1 LAESNPL
8 GSLQNGSNNNSK
20 DSTDKHN
27 SNQTSNT
34 SRVNLSRS
42 EELKYLKSIDKSLQE
57 LLKNSTSTS
66 QASYNRDKPR
76 RDDYTSSN
84 SRGRMS
90 GRSSG
95 SYSGRR
101 NMGSFGDEFEKAM
114 WESLLGSDFKKQIKQ
129 SLTGFA
135 DLLGTEIEDIPG
147 ELGKQLGQTAM
158 SALKNSKKFKDSFDK
173 FANFKDQAISNMGD
187 RFNRKVAEYAKAQS
201 VDGKAPKWYQEFRAR
216 QDQRAQAAKDAQK
229 SQIDP
234 RAELQR
240 DRDNQSEQTLGSI
253 DLSLKDFQSVLSSI
267 DDHILDIRDI
277 LTREVKPSDIS
288 GRDLSR
294 EQSRQAAREQAEEQR
309 QAVEKQR
316 RRALES
322 SSRSQTDDNE
332 PELDTSKY
340 ENMSADDIQQYIDG
354 FDNIKDLIPD
364 ELKNK
369 ALSAIKD
376 LLPEGLLD
384 SLGGL
389 FGKGAASAAGEAA
402 GSMAGE
408 AAAGAAA
415 STLGSAAAEA
425 GATAGAGA
433 LAGEGAA
440 GAAAAAG
447 AIAEGGG
454 ALTAALGTAAAALG
468 PIAVVAGVVV
478 GGLWLVDKAFDNLA
492 ETVEPLAEGLSSLK
506 DAVSHSSKSY
516 TENNKKYGELAKQR
530 IEADIET
537 YIKEPFNILKDAAQE
552 LYNAWDNSIRTI
564 NQTQGYSKEDLNKLI
579 GNYATRLR
587 SEGLSAVVSSAD
599 ITTNLKQ
606 VLDAGLSGDVATE
619 FAYEATK
626 LSAAVPTQDWFGYA
640 STYASVAAQQIEA
653 GKSQSEAIAYAS
665 QQLESFASNVL
676 YASRQISGGFSTGL
690 KNAEDLFSKAVKI
703 SNAAHTNNQ
712 TEISGVLTAVS
723 AKVGAVAPDLA
734 SSIIDAVYSA
744 ATGGNSSE
752 LVALR
757 SLAGINASNTEFLQ
771 QFARNPQ
778 SIFTNLF
785 NKLGDMQHMSD
796 DNYMEVAEGLSKI
809 FGISQDAL
817 SQVDFKSLASAIS
830 QMNVNNNSLSENMKL
845 LASGESTTTVEQE
858 KMAQINQYMIDNG
871 LAYVMDNEAAR
882 AIQEHMWD
890 EQLAREMQQSTYAVE
905 LRGSA
910 IDLLTG
916 IKNTVFNIFNLVG
929 LNIPKAASVIK
940 NVVEAVQQPSELRAM
955 LEKGAVGTNQKALQN
970 LLTTG
975 KDLKLTSSLLT
986 VMDKTS
992 SLLGNYQSMQSAS
1005 TKSLSVALSSA
1016 VRSSLSQNVS
1026 TRYNWNTVGK
1036 SFYNSMSNAISSSQ
1050 HTPASSLSSNYDPEA
1065 AKNAQTAARLD
1076 RMISTMDKFVEEG
1089 KSYEE
1094 WKSTAKQYGIA
1105 DFSSALDDA
1114 GYEETNLQDIFE
1126 TQQSVQ
1132 SVQEAIR
1139 RNKREEQFW
1148 DNMEAY
1154 TLQFIDLVQNVTN
1167 KWLEDIYNAN
1177 QKWYNDWVNYWIKHT
1192 QYSAAYDHSSVLK
1205 VQQKEKSKSQDAVY
1219 ALAEALTKN
1228 ANDLLDPTVQTNAIL
1243 AQILIVVNAI
1253 MQQNDKATEKAGSS
1267 LPDTLSALAMGLT
1280 NK

>member
-1 LAESNPL
+1 MAESNPL
-8 GSLQNGSNNNSK
+8 GSLQNGSNNNSNNN
-20 DSTDKHN
+20 TDKNN

-42 EELKYLKSIDKSLQE
+42 EELRYLKSIDKSLQE

-66 QASYNRDKPR
+66 QSSYNRDKPR
-76 RDDYTSSN
+76 RDDYTSSTA
-84 SRGRMS
+84 RGRMNDRAS
-90 GRSSG
+90 RSSRG
-95 SYSGRR
+95 GR
-101 NMGSFGDEFEKAM
+101 NLGSFGDEFEKAM

-158 SALKNSKKFKDSFDK
+158 SALKNNKKFKDSFDK
-173 FANFKDQAISNMGD
+173 FADFKDQAISNMSD
-187 RFNRKVAEYAKAQS
+187 RFNRKVAEYAKSQS

-216 QDQRAQAAKDAQK
+216 QDQREQAAKDAQK

-234 RAELQR
+234 RADLQR
-240 DRDNQSEQTLGSI
+240 DTDNQSEQTLGSI
-253 DLSLKDFQSVLSSI
+253 DLSLKDFQSVLSNI

-277 LTREVKPSDIS
+277 LTREAKPSDIS
-288 GRDLSR
+288 DRDLGR
-294 EQSRQAAREQAEEQR
+294 EKERQAALEQAEEQQR
-309 QAVEKQR
+309 EADRQR

-322 SSRSQTDDNE
+322 TSRHDDNSE

-354 FDNIKDLIPD
+354 FDNLKDIIPDDIKD
-364 ELKNK
+364 K

-376 LLPEGLLD
+376 ILPEGLLD

-408 AAAGAAA
+408 AAAGAAT
-415 STLGSAAAEA
+415 STLSSAA
-425 GATAGAGA
+425 AGAGA
-433 LAGEGAA
+433 AAGEGAA
-440 GAAAAAG
+440 GAAAAG

-478 GGLWLVDKAFDNLA
+478 AGLWIVDKAFDELA
-492 ETVEPLAEGLSSLK
+492 QTVEPLAEGLSSIK
-506 DAVSHSSKSY
+506 DAFSDAANSA

-530 IEADIET
+530 IEADVEL
-537 YIKEPFNILKDAAQE
+537 YIKEPFRILQEAAQE

-626 LSAAVPTQDWFGYA
+626 LSAAVPTQDWFSYA

-703 SNAAHTNNQ
+703 ANAAHTNNQ
-712 TEISGVLTAVS
+712 SEISGVLTAVS
-723 AKVGAVAPDLA
+723 AKVGSVAPDLA
-734 SSIIDAVYSA
+734 SSIIDAVYNA

-771 QFARNPQ
+771 QFAKNPQ
-778 SIFTNLF
+778 SVFTNLF
-785 NKLGDMQHMSD
+785 DKLGDMQHMSD

-809 FGISQDAL
+809 FGISQEAL

-845 LASGESTTTVEQE
+845 LASGESTTTAEQE

-882 AIQEHMWD
+882 EIQKHMWD

-929 LNIPKAASVIK
+929 LNIPKAASIIK
-940 NVVEAVQQPSELRAM
+940 NVADAVQQPSELKAM

-975 KDLKLTSSLLT
+975 KDLKLTGSLLT

-992 SLLGNYQSMQSAS
+992 SLLGNYQSMQNAS
-1005 TKSLSVALSSA
+1005 TKSLSTALSSA
-1016 VRSSLSQNVS
+1016 VRSSLNQNVS

-1036 SFYNSMSNAISSSQ
+1036 SFYNSMSNAIKSSS

-1089 KSYEE
+1089 KSYED

-1192 QYSAAYDHSSVLK
+1192 QYSAAYDHSSVLQ

>member
-8 GSLQNGSNNNSK
+8 GSLQNGSNTH
-20 DSTDKHN
+20 STDNTNKNN
-27 SNQTSNT
+27 SNQTSSTN
-34 SRVNLSRS
+34 RVNLSQS
-42 EELKYLKSIDKSLQE
+42 EELRYLKSIDKSLQE

-66 QASYNRDKPR
+66 QSSYNRDKPR
-76 RDDYTSSN
+76 RDDYTSST

-95 SYSGRR
+95 SYGGRR

-158 SALKNSKKFKDSFDK
+158 SALKNNKKFKDSFDK

-216 QDQRAQAAKDAQK
+216 QDQRNQAAKDAQK

-234 RAELQR
+234 RADLQR
-240 DRDNQSEQTLGSI
+240 DRDNESEKTLGSI

-277 LTREVKPSDIS
+277 LTREAKPSDIS

-369 ALSAIKD
+369 ALSAVKD
-376 LLPEGLLD
+376 ILPEGLLD

-408 AAAGAAA
+408 AAA
-415 STLGSAAAEA
+415 
-425 GATAGAGA
+425 
-433 LAGEGAA
+433 
-440 GAAAAAG
+440 AG

-468 PIAVVAGVVV
+468 PIAVVAGGVVA
-478 GGLWLVDKAFDNLA
+478 GLWLVDKAFDTLA
-492 ETVEPLAEGLSSLK
+492 ETVEPLAEGLSSMK
-506 DAVSHSSKSY
+506 DALGDASKSA

-530 IEADIET
+530 IQADIEL
-537 YIKEPFNILKDAAQE
+537 YIKEPFRILQEAAQE

-845 LASGESTTTVEQE
+845 LASGESTTTAEQE
-858 KMAQINQYMIDNG
+858 KMAQINQYMIENG

-882 AIQEHMWD
+882 EIQKHMWD

-905 LRGSA
+905 IRGAA
-910 IDLLTG
+910 IDILTG
-916 IKNTVFNIFNLVG
+916 IKNTG
-929 LNIPKAASVIK
+929 LNLLNLFARVVSTTSLIK
-940 NVVEAVQQPSELRAM
+940 NTVDAIKQPKDLKAM

-975 KDLKLTSSLLT
+975 KDLKLTGSLLT

-992 SLLGNYQSMQSAS
+992 SLLGNYQSMQNAS
-1005 TKSLSVALSSA
+1005 TKSLSSALGSA
-1016 VRSSLSQNVS
+1016 IRSSLNQNVS

-1076 RMISTMDKFVEEG
+1076 RMISTMDKYVQEG
-1089 KSYEE
+1089 KSYNE
-1094 WKSTAKQYGIA
+1094 WKSSAKQYGIA
-1105 DFSSALDDA
+1105 DFSSAVKDV
-1114 GYEETNLQDIFE
+1114 GYEETNLQDMFQ
-1126 TQQSVQ
+1126 TSQTNQ

-1139 RNKREEQFW
+1139 RDKREEQFW

>member
-1 LAESNPL
+1 
-8 GSLQNGSNNNSK
+8 
-20 DSTDKHN
+20 
-27 SNQTSNT
+27 
-34 SRVNLSRS
+34 
-42 EELKYLKSIDKSLQE
+42 
-57 LLKNSTSTS
+57 
-66 QASYNRDKPR
+66 
-76 RDDYTSSN
+76 
-84 SRGRMS
+84 
-90 GRSSG
+90 
-95 SYSGRR
+95 
-101 NMGSFGDEFEKAM
+101 
-114 WESLLGSDFKKQIKQ
+114 
-129 SLTGFA
+129 
-135 DLLGTEIEDIPG
+135 
-147 ELGKQLGQTAM
+147 M
-158 SALKNSKKFKDSFDK
+158 SALKNNKKFKDSFDK

-216 QDQRAQAAKDAQK
+216 QDQRNQAAKDAQK

-234 RAELQR
+234 RADLQR
-240 DRDNQSEQTLGSI
+240 DRDNESEKTLGSI

-277 LTREVKPSDIS
+277 LTREAKPSDIS
-288 GRDLSR
+288 DRDLSR

-309 QAVEKQR
+309 QAAEKQR

-376 LLPEGLLD
+376 ILPEGLLD

-425 GATAGAGA
+425 GATAG
-433 LAGEGAA
+433 
-440 GAAAAAG
+440 
-447 AIAEGGG
+447 GG

-468 PIAVVAGVVV
+468 PIAKVAGVVV
-478 GGLWLVDKAFDNLA
+478 ASLWLVDKAFDTLA
-492 ETVEPLAEGLSSLK
+492 ETVEPLAEGLSSIK
-506 DAVSHSSKSY
+506 DAFSDASKSA

-530 IEADIET
+530 IQADVEL
-537 YIKEPFNILKDAAQE
+537 YIKEPFRILQEAAQD

-626 LSAAVPTQDWFGYA
+626 LLAAVPTQNWFSYA

-845 LASGESTTTVEQE
+845 LASGESTTTAEQE
-858 KMAQINQYMIDNG
+858 KMAQINQYMIENG

-882 AIQEHMWD
+882 EIQKHMWD

-905 LRGSA
+905 IRGAA

-916 IKNTVFNIFNLVG
+916 IKNTG
-929 LNIPKAASVIK
+929 LNLLNLFARAVSTTSLIK
-940 NVVEAVQQPSELRAM
+940 NTVDAIKQPKDLKAM

-975 KDLKLTSSLLT
+975 KDLKLTGSLLT

-992 SLLGNYQSMQSAS
+992 SLLGNYQSMQNAS
-1005 TKSLSVALSSA
+1005 TKSLSNALSSA
-1016 VRSSLSQNVS
+1016 VRSSLGQNVS

-1036 SFYNSMSNAISSSQ
+1036 SFYNSMSNAIKSSQ
-1050 HTPASSLSSNYDPEA
+1050 HTPASPLSSNYDPEA

-1076 RMISTMDKFVEEG
+1076 RMISTMDRYVQEG
-1089 KSYEE
+1089 KSYNE
-1094 WKSTAKQYGIA
+1094 WKSSAKQYGIA
-1105 DFSSALDDA
+1105 DFSSALEDA
-1114 GYEETNLQDIFE
+1114 GYEETNLQDMFQ
-1126 TQQSVQ
+1126 TSQTNQ

-1139 RNKREEQFW
+1139 RDKREEQFW

-1192 QYSAAYDHSSVLK
+1192 QYSAAYDHSSVLQ

>member
-1 LAESNPL
+1 MAESNPL
-8 GSLQNGSNNNSK
+8 GNLQNGSNTNSK
-20 DSTDKHN
+20 DNTNKNN
-27 SNQTSNT
+27 SNQTSST

-42 EELKYLKSIDKSLQE
+42 EELRYLKSIDKSLQE

-66 QASYNRDKPR
+66 QSAYNRDKPR
-76 RDDYTSSN
+76 RDDYTSSTA
-84 SRGRMS
+84 RGRMNDRAS
-90 GRSSG
+90 RSSRG
-95 SYSGRR
+95 GR
-101 NMGSFGDEFEKAM
+101 NLGSFGDELEKAM

-158 SALKNSKKFKDSFDK
+158 SALKNNKKFKASFDK
-173 FANFKDQAISNMGD
+173 FADFKDQAISNMGN

-216 QDQRAQAAKDAQK
+216 QDQREQAAKDAQK

-234 RAELQR
+234 RADLQR
-240 DRDNQSEQTLGSI
+240 DKDNESDQTLGSI
-253 DLSLKDFQSVLSSI
+253 DLSLKDFQSVLSNI

-277 LTREVKPSDIS
+277 LTREAKPSDIS
-288 GRDLSR
+288 DRDLSR
-294 EQSRQAAREQAEEQR
+294 EKERQSALEQAEEQQR
-309 QAVEKQR
+309 AAEKQR

-322 SSRSQTDDNE
+322 SSRSDNE
-332 PELDTSKY
+332 DNGPELDTSKY

-354 FDNIKDLIPD
+354 FDNLKDLIPD
-364 ELKNK
+364 EVKNK

-376 LLPEGLLD
+376 ILPEGLLD

-415 STLGSAAAEA
+415 STLGSAAATV
-425 GATAGAGA
+425 GATA
-433 LAGEGAA
+433 AGEGAA
-440 GAAAAAG
+440 GVAAAG

-478 GGLWLVDKAFDNLA
+478 AGLWVVDKAFDNLA
-492 ETVEPLAEGLSSLK
+492 ETVAPLAERLSSLK
-506 DAVSHSSKSY
+506 DAFSDASNSA

-530 IEADIET
+530 IEADVEL
-537 YIKEPFNILKDAAQE
+537 YIKEPFRILQEAAQE

-626 LSAAVPTQDWFGYA
+626 LSAAVPTQDWFSYA

-723 AKVGAVAPDLA
+723 AKVGSVAPDLA

-778 SIFTNLF
+778 GVFTNLF
-785 NKLGDMQHMSD
+785 DKLGDMQHMSD

-845 LASGESTTTVEQE
+845 LASGESTTTAEQE

-882 AIQEHMWD
+882 EVQKHMWD

-905 LRGSA
+905 IRGAA
-910 IDLLTG
+910 IDILTG
-916 IKNTVFNIFNLVG
+916 IKNTG
-929 LNIPKAASVIK
+929 LNLLNLFARVVSTTSLIK
-940 NVVEAVQQPSELRAM
+940 NTVDAIKQPKDLKAM

-975 KDLKLTSSLLT
+975 KDLKLTGSLLT

-992 SLLGNYQSMQSAS
+992 SLLGNYQSMQNAS
-1005 TKSLSVALSSA
+1005 TKSLSTALSSA
-1016 VRSSLSQNVS
+1016 VRSSLGKNVS

-1036 SFYNSMSNAISSSQ
+1036 SFYNEMSNAIKSSA

-1076 RMISTMDKFVEEG
+1076 RMISTMDKYVQEG
-1089 KSYEE
+1089 KSYNE
-1094 WKSTAKQYGIA
+1094 WKASAKQYGIA
-1105 DFSSALDDA
+1105 DFSSAVEDA
-1114 GYEETNLQDIFE
+1114 GYEETNLQDMFQ
-1126 TQQSVQ
+1126 TSQTNQ

-1139 RNKREEQFW
+1139 RDKREEQFW

-1192 QYSAAYDHSSVLK
+1192 QYSAAYDHSSVLQ

>member
-1 LAESNPL
+1 MAESNPL
-8 GSLQNGSNNNSK
+8 GNLQNGSNTNSNDNTNK
-20 DSTDKHN
+20 NN
-27 SNQTSNT
+27 SNQTSST

-42 EELKYLKSIDKSLQE
+42 EELRYLKSIDKSLQE

-66 QASYNRDKPR
+66 QSSYNRDKPR
-76 RDDYTSSN
+76 RDDYTSSTA
-84 SRGRMS
+84 RGRMNDRAS
-90 GRSSG
+90 RTSRGGR
-95 SYSGRR
+95 
-101 NMGSFGDEFEKAM
+101 NLGSFSDELEKAM

-147 ELGKQLGQTAM
+147 ELGKQLGQSAM
-158 SALKNSKKFKDSFDK
+158 SALKNSKKFKASFDK
-173 FANFKDQAISNMGD
+173 FADFKDQAISNMGN

-216 QDQRAQAAKDAQK
+216 QDQREQAAKDAQK

-240 DRDNQSEQTLGSI
+240 DNDNQSDQTLGSI
-253 DLSLKDFQSVLSSI
+253 DLSLKDFQSVLSNI

-277 LTREVKPSDIS
+277 LTREAKPSDIS
-288 GRDLSR
+288 DRDLSR
-294 EQSRQAAREQAEEQR
+294 EKERQTALEQAEEQQK
-309 QAVEKQR
+309 QAEKQR

-354 FDNIKDLIPD
+354 FDNLKDLIPD

-415 STLGSAAAEA
+415 STLGSAAATA
-425 GATAGAGA
+425 GATA
-433 LAGEGAA
+433 AGEGAA
-440 GAAAAAG
+440 GVAAAG

-478 GGLWLVDKAFDNLA
+478 AGLWVVDKAFDQLA
-492 ETVEPLAEGLSSLK
+492 ETVAPLAEGLSSMK
-506 DAVSHSSKSY
+506 DALGDASKSA

-530 IEADIET
+530 IEADVEL
-537 YIKEPFNILKDAAQE
+537 YIKEPFRILQEAAQE

-626 LSAAVPTQDWFGYA
+626 LLAAVPTQDWFSYA

-723 AKVGAVAPDLA
+723 AKVGSVAPDLA

-785 NKLGDMQHMSD
+785 DKLGDMQHMSE

-845 LASGESTTTVEQE
+845 LASGESTTTEEQE

-871 LAYVMDNEAAR
+871 LAYVMDNAAAR
-882 AIQEHMWD
+882 EIQKHMWD

-905 LRGSA
+905 IRGAA
-910 IDLLTG
+910 IDILTG
-916 IKNTVFNIFNLVG
+916 IKNTG
-929 LNIPKAASVIK
+929 LNLLNLFARVVSTTSLIK
-940 NVVEAVQQPSELRAM
+940 NTVDAIKQPKDLKAM

-975 KDLKLTSSLLT
+975 KDLKLTGSLLT

-992 SLLGNYQSMQSAS
+992 SLLGNYQSMQNAS
-1005 TKSLSVALSSA
+1005 TKSLSTALSSA
-1016 VRSSLSQNVS
+1016 VRSSLGQNVS

-1036 SFYNSMSNAISSSQ
+1036 SFYNDMSNAIKSSQ
-1050 HTPASSLSSNYDPEA
+1050 HTAASSLSSNYDPEA

-1076 RMISTMDKFVEEG
+1076 RMISTMDKYVQEG
-1089 KSYEE
+1089 KSYNE
-1094 WKSTAKQYGIA
+1094 WKASAKQYGIA
-1105 DFSSALDDA
+1105 DFSSAVEDA
-1114 GYEETNLQDIFE
+1114 GYEETNLQDMFQ
-1126 TQQSVQ
+1126 TSQTNQ

-1139 RNKREEQFW
+1139 RDKREEQFW

-1192 QYSAAYDHSSVLK
+1192 QYSAAYDHSSVLQ

>member
-1 LAESNPL
+1 MAESNPL
-8 GSLQNGSNNNSK
+8 GSLQNGSNNNSNNN
-20 DSTDKHN
+20 TDKNN

-42 EELKYLKSIDKSLQE
+42 EELRYLKSIDKSLQE

-66 QASYNRDKPR
+66 QSSYNRDKPR
-76 RDDYTSSN
+76 RDDYTSSTA
-84 SRGRMS
+84 RGRMNDRAS
-90 GRSSG
+90 RSSKG
-95 SYSGRR
+95 SR
-101 NMGSFGDEFEKAM
+101 NFGSFGDEFEKAM

-158 SALKNSKKFKDSFDK
+158 SALKNNKKFKASFDK
-173 FANFKDQAISNMGD
+173 FADFKDQAISNMGD

-216 QDQRAQAAKDAQK
+216 QDQREQAAKDAQK

-240 DRDNQSEQTLGSI
+240 DKDNQSDQTLGSI
-253 DLSLKDFQSVLSSI
+253 DLSLKDFQSVLSNI

-277 LTREVKPSDIS
+277 LTREAKPSDIS
-288 GRDLSR
+288 DRDLSR
-294 EQSRQAAREQAEEQR
+294 EKERQTALEQAEEQQR
-309 QAVEKQR
+309 AAEKQR

-322 SSRSQTDDNE
+322 SSKSDNE
-332 PELDTSKY
+332 DNGPELDTSKY

-354 FDNIKDLIPD
+354 FDNLKDLIPD

-415 STLGSAAAEA
+415 STLGSAAATA
-425 GATAGAGA
+425 GATA
-433 LAGEGAA
+433 AGEGAA
-440 GAAAAAG
+440 GV
-447 AIAEGGG
+447 
-454 ALTAALGTAAAALG
+454 
-468 PIAVVAGVVV
+468 VVAG
-478 GGLWLVDKAFDNLA
+478 LWVVDKAFDQLA
-492 ETVEPLAEGLSSLK
+492 ETVAPLAEGLSSLK
-506 DAVSHSSKSY
+506 DALSDSSKSA

-530 IEADIET
+530 IEADIKT
-537 YIKEPFNILKDAAQE
+537 YIQEPFSILKEAAQE

-626 LSAAVPTQDWFGYA
+626 LSAAVPTQDWFSYA

-723 AKVGAVAPDLA
+723 AKVGSVAPDLA
-734 SSIIDAVYSA
+734 SSIIDAVYNA

-778 SIFTNLF
+778 NVFTTLF
-785 NKLGDMQHMSD
+785 DKLGDMQHMSD

-845 LASGESTTTVEQE
+845 LASGESTTTAEQE
-858 KMAQINQYMIDNG
+858 KMAQINQYMIENG

-929 LNIPKAASVIK
+929 LNIPKAASIIK
-940 NVVEAVQQPSELRAM
+940 NVAEAVQQPSELRAM
-955 LEKGAVGTNQKALQN
+955 LEKGAVGSNQKALQN

-975 KDLKLTSSLLT
+975 KDLKLTGSLLT

-992 SLLGNYQSMQSAS
+992 SLLGNYQSMQNAS
-1005 TKSLSVALSSA
+1005 TKSLSTALSSA

-1036 SFYNSMSNAISSSQ
+1036 SFYSDISNAIKSSQ

-1089 KSYEE
+1089 KSYND
-1094 WKSTAKQYGIA
+1094 WKATAKQYGIA

-1192 QYSAAYDHSSVLK
+1192 QYSAAYDHSSVLQ

>member
-1 LAESNPL
+1 MAESNPL
-8 GSLQNGSNNNSK
+8 GNLQNGSNTNSK
-20 DSTDKHN
+20 DNTNKNN
-27 SNQTSNT
+27 SNQTSST

-42 EELKYLKSIDKSLQE
+42 EELRYLKSIDKSLQE

-66 QASYNRDKPR
+66 QSSYNRDKPR
-76 RDDYTSSN
+76 RDDYTSSTA
-84 SRGRMS
+84 RGRMNDRAS
-90 GRSSG
+90 RSSRG
-95 SYSGRR
+95 SR
-101 NMGSFGDEFEKAM
+101 NLGSFGDELEKAM

-158 SALKNSKKFKDSFDK
+158 SALKNNKKFKASFDK
-173 FANFKDQAISNMGD
+173 FADFKDQAISNMGN

-216 QDQRAQAAKDAQK
+216 QDQREQAAKDAQK

-234 RAELQR
+234 RADLQR

-253 DLSLKDFQSVLSSI
+253 DLSLKDFQSVLSNI

-277 LTREVKPSDIS
+277 LTREAKPSDIS
-288 GRDLSR
+288 DRDLSR
-294 EQSRQAAREQAEEQR
+294 EKERQSALDQAEEQ
-309 QAVEKQR
+309 QR
-316 RRALES
+316 AAETQRKRALES
-322 SSRSQTDDNE
+322 SSRNDTDNSE

-354 FDNIKDLIPD
+354 FDNLKDLIPD
-364 ELKNK
+364 DVKNK

-376 LLPEGLLD
+376 ILPEGLLD

-415 STLGSAAAEA
+415 STLGSAAATA
-425 GATAGAGA
+425 GATA
-433 LAGEGAA
+433 AGEGAA
-440 GAAAAAG
+440 GVAAAG

-468 PIAVVAGVVV
+468 PIAVVAGAVVAC
-478 GGLWLVDKAFDNLA
+478 LWVVDKAFDNLA
-492 ETVEPLAEGLSSLK
+492 QTVAPLAEGLSSLK
-506 DAVSHSSKSY
+506 DALSGASKSA

-530 IEADIET
+530 IQADVEL
-537 YIKEPFNILKDAAQE
+537 YIKEPFRILQEAAQE

-723 AKVGAVAPDLA
+723 AKVGSVAPDLA

-785 NKLGDMQHMSD
+785 DKLGDMQHMSE

-845 LASGESTTTVEQE
+845 LASGESTTTEEQE

-871 LAYVMDNEAAR
+871 LAYVMDNAAAR
-882 AIQEHMWD
+882 EIQKHMWD

-905 LRGSA
+905 IRGA
-910 IDLLTG
+910 VIDLLTG
-916 IKNTVFNIFNLVG
+916 LKNTGLNLLDLLTRSVSVTSLIKNTVAAIEQ
-929 LNIPKAASVIK
+929 PKDLK
-940 NVVEAVQQPSELRAM
+940 AM

-975 KDLKLTSSLLT
+975 KDLRLTGSLLT

-992 SLLGNYQSMQSAS
+992 SLLGNYQSMQNAS
-1005 TKSLSVALSSA
+1005 TKSLSSALSSA
-1016 VRSSLSQNVS
+1016 VRSSLGQHVS

-1036 SFYNSMSNAISSSQ
+1036 SFYNDMSNAIKNSQ
-1050 HTPASSLSSNYDPEA
+1050 HTAASPLSSNYDPEA

-1076 RMISTMDKFVEEG
+1076 RMISTMDKYVQEG
-1089 KSYEE
+1089 KSYNE
-1094 WKSTAKQYGIA
+1094 WKASAKQYGIA
-1105 DFSSALDDA
+1105 DFSSALEDA
-1114 GYEETNLQDIFE
+1114 GYEETNLQDMFQ
-1126 TQQSVQ
+1126 TSQTNQ

-1139 RNKREEQFW
+1139 RDKREEQFW

-1192 QYSAAYDHSSVLK
+1192 QYSAAYDHSSVLQ

>member
-1 LAESNPL
+1 MAESNPL
-8 GSLQNGSNNNSK
+8 GSLQNSSNNNSK

-84 SRGRMS
+84 SRSRMS

-234 RAELQR
+234 RADLQR
-240 DRDNQSEQTLGSI
+240 DRDNESEQTLGSI
-253 DLSLKDFQSVLSSI
+253 DLSLKDFQSVVSNI

-277 LTREVKPSDIS
+277 LTREAKPSDIS
-288 GRDLSR
+288 DRDLSR
-294 EQSRQAAREQAEEQR
+294 EQSRQAAREQAEEQQ
-309 QAVEKQR
+309 QAAEKQR

-478 GGLWLVDKAFDNLA
+478 AGLWLVDKAFDQLA
-492 ETVEPLAEGLSSLK
+492 ETVEPLAEGLSSIK
-506 DAVSHSSKSY
+506 DAFSDASKSA
-516 TENNKKYGELAKQR
+516 TDNNKKYGELAKQR
-530 IEADIET
+530 IQADVEL
-537 YIKEPFNILKDAAQE
+537 YIKEPFRILQEAAQE

-845 LASGESTTTVEQE
+845 LASGESTTTAEQE
-858 KMAQINQYMIDNG
+858 KMAQINQYMIENG

-882 AIQEHMWD
+882 EIQKHMWD

-905 LRGSA
+905 IRGAA

-916 IKNTVFNIFNLVG
+916 IKNTG
-929 LNIPKAASVIK
+929 LNLLNLLARSVSTTSLIK
-940 NVVEAVQQPSELRAM
+940 NTVDAIKQPKDLKAM
-955 LEKGAVGTNQKALQN
+955 LEKGAVGVNQKALHN
-970 LLTTG
+970 LLTVNQN
-975 KDLKLTSSLLT
+975 LKLTGSLLT

-1016 VRSSLSQNVS
+1016 VRSSLNQNVS

-1036 SFYNSMSNAISSSQ
+1036 SFYNSMSNAIKSSQ

-1076 RMISTMDKFVEEG
+1076 RMISTMDKYVQEG
-1089 KSYEE
+1089 KSYNE
-1094 WKSTAKQYGIA
+1094 WKASAKQYGIA
-1105 DFSSALDDA
+1105 DFSSAVKDV
-1114 GYEETNLQDIFE
+1114 GYEETNLQDMFQ
-1126 TQQSVQ
+1126 TSQTNQ

-1139 RNKREEQFW
+1139 RDKREEQFW

>member
-1 LAESNPL
+1 MAESNPL
-8 GSLQNGSNNNSK
+8 ESLQNGSNTH
-20 DSTDKHN
+20 STDNTNKNN
-27 SNQTSNT
+27 SNQTSSTN
-34 SRVNLSRS
+34 RVNLSRS
-42 EELKYLKSIDKSLQE
+42 EELRYLKSIDKSLQE

-66 QASYNRDKPR
+66 QSSYNRDKPR

-84 SRGRMS
+84 SRGRMG
-90 GRSSG
+90 GRPSG
-95 SYSGRR
+95 SYGGRR

-158 SALKNSKKFKDSFDK
+158 SALKNNKKFKDSFDK

-216 QDQRAQAAKDAQK
+216 QDQRNQAAKDAQK

-234 RAELQR
+234 RADLQR
-240 DRDNQSEQTLGSI
+240 DRDNESEKTLGSI

-277 LTREVKPSDIS
+277 LTREAKPSDIS
-288 GRDLSR
+288 DRDLSR

-309 QAVEKQR
+309 QAAEKQR

-376 LLPEGLLD
+376 ILPEGLLD

-425 GATAGAGA
+425 GATAGA
-433 LAGEGAA
+433 
-440 GAAAAAG
+440 
-447 AIAEGGG
+447 
-454 ALTAALGTAAAALG
+454 
-468 PIAVVAGVVV
+468 VVAS
-478 GGLWLVDKAFDNLA
+478 LWLVDKAFDTLA
-492 ETVEPLAEGLSSLK
+492 ETVEPLAEGLSSIK
-506 DAVSHSSKSY
+506 DAFSDASKSA

-530 IEADIET
+530 IQADVEL
-537 YIKEPFNILKDAAQE
+537 YIKEPFRILQEAAQD

-626 LSAAVPTQDWFGYA
+626 LLAAVPTQDWFSYA

-845 LASGESTTTVEQE
+845 LASGESTTTAEQE
-858 KMAQINQYMIDNG
+858 KMAQINQYMIENG

-882 AIQEHMWD
+882 EIQKHMWD

-905 LRGSA
+905 IRGAA

-916 IKNTVFNIFNLVG
+916 IKNTG
-929 LNIPKAASVIK
+929 LNLLNLFARAVSTTSLIK
-940 NVVEAVQQPSELRAM
+940 NTVDAIKQPKDLKAM

-975 KDLKLTSSLLT
+975 KDLKLTGSLLT

-992 SLLGNYQSMQSAS
+992 SLLGNYQSMQNAS
-1005 TKSLSVALSSA
+1005 TKSLSNALSSA
-1016 VRSSLSQNVS
+1016 VRSSLGQNVS

-1036 SFYNSMSNAISSSQ
+1036 SFYNSMSNAIKSSQ
-1050 HTPASSLSSNYDPEA
+1050 HTPASPLSSNYDPEA

-1076 RMISTMDKFVEEG
+1076 RMISTMDRYVQEG
-1089 KSYEE
+1089 KSYNE
-1094 WKSTAKQYGIA
+1094 WKSSAKQYGIA
-1105 DFSSALDDA
+1105 DFSSALEDA
-1114 GYEETNLQDIFE
+1114 GYEETNLQDMFQ
-1126 TQQSVQ
+1126 TSQTNQ

-1139 RNKREEQFW
+1139 RDKREEQFW

-1192 QYSAAYDHSSVLK
+1192 QYSAAYDHSSVLQ

>member
-1 LAESNPL
+1 MAESNPL
-8 GSLQNGSNNNSK
+8 GNLENHSNNNSA
-20 DSTDKHN
+20 DTTDKSKS
-27 SNQTSNT
+27 SNQTVNT

-42 EELKYLKSIDKSLQE
+42 EELKYLKSIDKSLQD
-57 LLKNSTSTS
+57 LLKHSTSTS
-66 QASYNRDKPR
+66 QSSYNRDKPR
-76 RDDYTSSN
+76 REDYRSTN
-84 SRGRMS
+84 SDRRS
-90 GRSSG
+90 TNSARSS
-95 SYSGRR
+95 SRSK
-101 NMGSFGDEFEKAM
+101 NLGSFGDEFEKAM
-114 WESLLGSDFKKQIKQ
+114 WEGLLGSDFKKQIKQ

-158 SALKNSKKFKDSFDK
+158 SALKNNKKFKESFDK
-173 FANFKDQAISNMGD
+173 FADFKDQAISNIGD
-187 RFNRKVAEYAKAQS
+187 RFNRKVAEYAKSQS

-216 QDQRAQAAKDAQK
+216 QDQRADAAKAAQR

-234 RAELQR
+234 RADLRNNTDETDDSLNNIEL
-240 DRDNQSEQTLGSI
+240 NLSEF
-253 DLSLKDFQSVLSSI
+253 KDVVTTI

-277 LTREVKPSDIS
+277 LTRQAKPSDIS
-288 GRDLSR
+288 DRDTSR
-294 EQSRQAAREQAEEQR
+294 AEERQSAIEAADEKRRQAEEQR
-309 QAVEKQR
+309 K
-316 RRALES
+316 RALGS
-322 SSRSQTDDNE
+322 SSKTDTDDT
-332 PELDTSKY
+332 PGLDTSKY

-354 FDNIKDLIPD
+354 FDNLKDILPD
-364 ELKNK
+364 ELKDK
-369 ALSAIKD
+369 ALSGIKD

-389 FGKGAASAAGEAA
+389 FGKGAATDVAG
-402 GSMAGE
+402 MAGE
-408 AAAGAAA
+408 AAAGATA
-415 STLGSAAAEA
+415 STVGSMASEAA
-425 GATAGAGA
+425 GAAGIAA
-433 LAGEGAA
+433 AGEGAA
-440 GAAAAAG
+440 GAGVAAG
-447 AIAEGGG
+447 AVAEGAG
-454 ALTAALGTAAAALG
+454 ALSAALGTAVAALG

-478 GGLWLVDKAFDNLA
+478 AGLWLVDKAFDTLA
-492 ETVEPLAEGLSSLK
+492 QTVEPLAEGLSSLK
-506 DAVSHSSKSY
+506 DALSDSANATTK
-516 TENNKKYGELAKQR
+516 NNKQYSELAKKR

-537 YIKEPFNILKDAAQE
+537 YIKEPFSILKDAAQE

-564 NQTQGYSKEDLNKLI
+564 NQTQGYSKDDLNKLI

-587 SEGLSAVVSSAD
+587 SEGLSAVISSAD
-599 ITTNLKQ
+599 ITTQLKQ

-626 LSAAVPTQDWFGYA
+626 LSAAVPTQDWFSYA

-653 GKSQSEAIAYAS
+653 GKSQSEAISYAS
-665 QQLESFASNVL
+665 EQLESFASNVL

-690 KNAEDLFSKAVKI
+690 KNAEDLFSKSVKI
-703 SNAAHTNNQ
+703 ANAAHTNNQ
-712 TEISGVLTAVS
+712 SEISGVLTAVS
-723 AKVGAVAPDLA
+723 AKVGSVAPDLA
-734 SSIIDAVYSA
+734 SSIIDSVYNA

-778 SIFTNLF
+778 SVFANLF
-785 NKLGDMQHMSD
+785 DRLGDMQHMSE

-830 QMNVNNNSLSENMKL
+830 SMNVNNNSLSENMKL
-845 LASGESTTTVEQE
+845 LASGESTTTAEQE

-882 AIQEHMWD
+882 SIQEHMWD

-929 LNIPKAASVIK
+929 LNIPKAANIIK
-940 NVVEAVQQPSELRAM
+940 NVSEAVQQPSELKAM

-975 KDLKLTSSLLT
+975 RDLKLTGSLLT

-992 SLLGNYQSMQSAS
+992 SLLSNYQSMQNAS
-1005 TKSLSVALSSA
+1005 TKSLSNALSSA
-1016 VRSSLSQNVS
+1016 VRSSLGQNVS

-1036 SFYNSMSNAISSSQ
+1036 SFYNDLSNAIKGSQ

-1065 AKNAQTAARLD
+1065 AKNEQTAARLD
-1076 RMISTMDKFVEEG
+1076 RMIATMDKFVEEG
-1089 KSYEE
+1089 KSYND
-1094 WKSTAKQYGIA
+1094 WKATAKQYGIA

-1192 QYSAAYDHSSVLK
+1192 QYSAAYDHSSVLQ
-1205 VQQKEKSKSQDAVY
+1205 VQQKEKNKSQDAVY

>member
-1 LAESNPL
+1 MAESNPL
-8 GSLQNGSNNNSK
+8 GNLQNGSNTNSK
-20 DSTDKHN
+20 DNTNKNN
-27 SNQTSNT
+27 SNQTSST

-42 EELKYLKSIDKSLQE
+42 EELRYLKSIDKSLQE

-66 QASYNRDKPR
+66 QSSYNRDKPR
-76 RDDYTSSN
+76 RDDYTSSTA
-84 SRGRMS
+84 RGRMNDRAS
-90 GRSSG
+90 RTSRGGR
-95 SYSGRR
+95 
-101 NMGSFGDEFEKAM
+101 NLGSFGDELEKAM

-158 SALKNSKKFKDSFDK
+158 SALKNNKKFKASFDK
-173 FANFKDQAISNMGD
+173 FADFKDQAISNIGN

-216 QDQRAQAAKDAQK
+216 QDQREQAAKDAQK

-234 RAELQR
+234 RADLQR
-240 DRDNQSEQTLGSI
+240 DKDNESDHTLGSI
-253 DLSLKDFQSVLSSI
+253 DLSLKDFQSVLSNI

-277 LTREVKPSDIS
+277 LTREAKPSDIS
-288 GRDLSR
+288 DRDLSR
-294 EQSRQAAREQAEEQR
+294 EKERQAALEQAEEQQR
-309 QAVEKQR
+309 AAEKQR

-322 SSRSQTDDNE
+322 NSKSDNE
-332 PELDTSKY
+332 DNGPELDTSKY
-340 ENMSADDIQQYIDG
+340 ENMSADDIQQYIDR
-354 FDNIKDLIPD
+354 FDNLKDLIPD

-376 LLPEGLLD
+376 ILPEGLLD

-389 FGKGAASAAGEAA
+389 FGKGAASVAGEAA

-415 STLGSAAAEA
+415 STLGSAAATA
-425 GATAGAGA
+425 GATA
-433 LAGEGAA
+433 AGEGAA
-440 GAAAAAG
+440 GVAAAG

-478 GGLWLVDKAFDNLA
+478 AGLWVVDKAFDNLA
-492 ETVEPLAEGLSSLK
+492 ETVAPLAEGLSSLK
-506 DAVSHSSKSY
+506 DALSDSSKSY

-537 YIKEPFNILKDAAQE
+537 YIKEPFSILKDAAQE

-626 LSAAVPTQDWFGYA
+626 LSAAVPTQDWFSYA

-723 AKVGAVAPDLA
+723 AKVGSVAPDLA

-778 SIFTNLF
+778 GVFTNLF
-785 NKLGDMQHMSD
+785 DKLGDMQHMSE

-845 LASGESTTTVEQE
+845 LASGESTTTAEQE

-929 LNIPKAASVIK
+929 LNIPKAASIIK
-940 NVVEAVQQPSELRAM
+940 NVAEAVQQPSELRAM

-975 KDLKLTSSLLT
+975 KDLKLTGSLLT

-992 SLLGNYQSMQSAS
+992 SLLGNYQSMQNAS
-1005 TKSLSVALSSA
+1005 TKSLSTALSSA
-1016 VRSSLSQNVS
+1016 VRSSLGQNVS

-1036 SFYNSMSNAISSSQ
+1036 SFYNSMSNAIKGSA

-1089 KSYEE
+1089 KSYND
-1094 WKSTAKQYGIA
+1094 WKATAKQYGIA
-1105 DFSSALDDA
+1105 DFNSALDDA

-1192 QYSAAYDHSSVLK
+1192 QYSAAYDHSSVLQ